1 MLWPVSIV
9 ACFRHCFKAIQQM
22 LSASKMLFLSP
33 STRKISTF
41 LCRMKG
47 IKFCQLT
54 YGFDKAGMMH
64 TSNGTKINMMDWIL
78 SGFQA
83 IWFGD
88 QILSYITSECGWRKS
103 A

>member
-1 MLWPVSIV
+1 M
-9 ACFRHCFKAIQQM
+9 M
-22 LSASKMLFLSP
+22 SASKMLFSSP
-33 STRKISTF
+33 SARKISTF

-47 IKFCQLT
+47 TKFCQLT

-64 TSNGTKINMMDWIL
+64 TSHGTKINMMDWIL